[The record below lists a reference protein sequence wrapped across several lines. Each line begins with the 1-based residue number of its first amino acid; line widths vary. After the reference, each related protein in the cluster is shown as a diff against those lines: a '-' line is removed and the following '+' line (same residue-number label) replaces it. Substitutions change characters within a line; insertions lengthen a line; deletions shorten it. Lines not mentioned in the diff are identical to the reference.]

1 MHISERWINIK
12 VNGQEAQFKKM
23 TETPITKLII
33 SLAVPTVISMLVS
46 AIYNSADA
54 YFVSRIGTSASGAVG
69 VLFSLMAIIQAIGFA
84 VGMGSGSII
93 SRLLGEKKGDE
104 ASKIASSALFL
115 GIFFGMIIV
124 LVISFR
130 MPYFM
135 ESFGATET
143 ILPHAV
149 SYGRYIVFGAPFMMG
164 VYALNNI
171 LRYQGNAKY
180 GMLGVTSGAILNI
193 GLDPLFIFVFK
204 LGTGGA
210 GLATLVSQI
219 ISFFI
224 LLYFYI
230 AGKSAVKLSFK
241 KVSRSITTYLHI
253 FKIGLP
259 SLARQ
264 GFASIGVTLLNRSA
278 RAYGD
283 AAVASMSIVGKIFM
297 IIFSVML
304 GICQGYQP
312 VLGINY
318 GAKNYER
325 VRKAF
330 FCTLSLCFLVAVV
343 MGTPTFIFAKQ
354 IMSVFTKDDE
364 LVIEY
369 GITAMRAQCFALALI
384 PINNITST
392 TLQVTGKSWTAT
404 LIACMRQGIF
414 FIPLILTLPHYLGF
428 FGVQCSQPI
437 ADAVT
442 SLCAIPFGVSFIKS
456 IKNQ

>member
-1 MHISERWINIK
+1 MNK
-12 VNGQEAQFKKM
+12 QEEQFKKM
-23 TETPITKLII
+23 TETPIPRLII

-69 VLFSLMAIIQAIGFA
+69 VVFSLMAIIQAIGFA

-93 SRLLGEKKGDE
+93 SRLLGEKRNDE

-115 GIFFGMIIV
+115 GIFFG
-124 LVISFR
+124 LVIILVMSFK

-135 ESFGATET
+135 KTFGATDT

-180 GMLGVTSGAILNI
+180 GMFGVASGAILNI

-210 GLATLVSQI
+210 ALATLVSQV

-224 LLYFYI
+224 LLSFFI
-230 AGKSAVKLSFK
+230 AGKSAVKLSISN
-241 KVSRSITTYLHI
+241 VSRSIVTYLQI

-264 GFASIGVTLLNRSA
+264 GFASVGVTLLNRSA

-297 IIFSVML
+297 IIFAVML
-304 GICQGYQP
+304 GIGQGYQP

-318 GAKNYER
+318 GAKNFDR
-325 VRKAF
+325 VRKAYYY
-330 FCTLSLCFLVAVV
+330 TLSLCLLVAVV
-343 MGTPTFIFAKQ
+343 LGTPVFIFARQ
-354 IMSVFTKDDE
+354 VMSIFTENDE

-369 GITAMRAQCFALALI
+369 GITALRAQCFALALI
-384 PINNITST
+384 PVNNICST

-404 LIACMRQGIF
+404 FIACMRQGIF
-414 FIPLILTLPHYLGF
+414 FIPLILTLPHYFGLL
-428 FGVQCSQPI
+428 GVQYSQPI

-442 SLCAIPFGVSFIKS
+442 SLCALPFGIAFIKS
-456 IKNQ
+456 LKKQQ